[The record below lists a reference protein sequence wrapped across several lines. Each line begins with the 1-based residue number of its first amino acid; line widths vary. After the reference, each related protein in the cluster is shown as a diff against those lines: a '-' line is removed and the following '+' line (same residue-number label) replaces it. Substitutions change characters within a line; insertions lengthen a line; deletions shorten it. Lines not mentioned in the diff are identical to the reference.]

1 MMFDG
6 FLNVTLCEEA
16 STTGLTQENLEIPLS
31 PFFLSYLFIYLY
43 IFYLFNVGNKNMQ
56 LKLYRK
62 YSFFIRRKC

>member
-1 MMFDG
+1 MFDG